1 MIFIFASVVL
11 LLMVY
16 NQGFRRVVLW
26 GGGILLTIGFI
37 IAATAGHP

>member
-11 LLMVY
+11 MLMVY

-26 GGGILLTIGFI
+26 GAAAALSLGFLGIVIG
-37 IAATAGHP
+37 GHP